1 MRGHRSSR
9 PFRATAILPCPV
21 FPPRRPFLAPLSRRA
36 DASTAPSTVAD
47 ILQRG
52 TQPGHAEE
60 GETEPGA
67 LQQQVLR
74 LFRAAAELVPAF
86 KSFLAEA
93 GVEPK
98 KIVSIED
105 FRKVPLVVMY
115 THT

>member
-1 MRGHRSSR
+1 M
-9 PFRATAILPCPV
+9 
-21 FPPRRPFLAPLSRRA
+21 
-36 DASTAPSTVAD
+36 
-47 ILQRG
+47 
-52 TQPGHAEE
+52 
-60 GETEPGA
+60 
-67 LQQQVLR
+67 QQQVLR